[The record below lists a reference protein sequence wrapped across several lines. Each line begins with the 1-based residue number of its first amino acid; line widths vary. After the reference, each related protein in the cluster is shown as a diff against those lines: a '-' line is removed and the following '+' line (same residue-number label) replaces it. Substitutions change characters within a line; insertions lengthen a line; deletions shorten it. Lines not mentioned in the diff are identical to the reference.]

1 MLKHT
6 ITDFIGVRKT
16 GGTNAKAIEYK
27 NDANLSVMLL
37 SYIEGTPADEL
48 IKNLSD
54 MEQFTIDLA
63 AGKELR
69 KIHQLQAP
77 HPMKRESSQRNSTYP
92 FLQFTIQENY

>member
-1 MLKHT
+1 MFSIQLTSLLEINFNTVNTTKNINGNLILCLNIRSPT
-6 ITDFIGVRKT
+6 SLELEKQGVQT
-16 GGTNAKAIEYK
+16 HKAIEYK

-63 AGKELR
+63 AGKE
-69 KIHQLQAP
+69 
-77 HPMKRESSQRNSTYP
+77 
-92 FLQFTIQENY
+92 

>member
-27 NDANLSVMLL
+27 NDANSSVMLL
-37 SYIEGTPADEL
+37 SYIEGTPADEY

-69 KIHQLQAP
+69 KIHQLQP
-77 HPMKRESSQRNSTYP
+77 PQPMNWESS
-92 FLQFTIQENY
+92 

>member
-1 MLKHT
+1 MFSIQLTSLLEINFNAVNTTKNINGNLILCLNIRSPT
-6 ITDFIGVRKT
+6 LLELEKQGVQT
-16 GGTNAKAIEYK
+16 HKAIEYK

-63 AGKELR
+63 AGKE
-69 KIHQLQAP
+69 
-77 HPMKRESSQRNSTYP
+77 
-92 FLQFTIQENY
+92 